1 MDIKRIVISNW
12 QNIDYIN
19 IEIEKLLVLIGDSNN
34 GKTCILK
41 AISAALG
48 NYEITE
54 NDFKDKNKL
63 IEIKIKCYSEKIGF
77 ITFKIV
83 KKNNCENEYYLLN
96 HKIETR
102 ITSADLR
109 EKYFEMKGVIVNSR
123 DKAVYESLIKIKEIF
138 ILKGMNLS
146 LIKDLDSKIDY
157 LKNN

>member
-34 GKTCILK
+34 GKTSILK

-63 IEIKIKCYSEKIGF
+63 VEIKIKCYSEKIGF
-77 ITFKIV
+77 ITF
-83 KKNNCENEYYLLN
+83 
-96 HKIETR
+96 
-102 ITSADLR
+102 
-109 EKYFEMKGVIVNSR
+109 
-123 DKAVYESLIKIKEIF
+123 
-138 ILKGMNLS
+138 
-146 LIKDLDSKIDY
+146 
-157 LKNN
+157 